1 MRARLSPRHG
11 RRTKKGPRLSAAAQ
25 VNVASSGYVVPRSPR
40 SSQTDQTARRLAFF
54 AACPAR
60 SEGPTRSCLA
70 AKWRRTVPA
79 RDDPPV
85 LADYQVASV
94 FADGRRRAL
103 VFNPLAAATGGERV
117 TLHATRTTLRS
128 GVSGFVVTLR
138 QACPRQKPRAQF
150 AFKDSMIRGILQF
163 TLRIAFR
170 CVLHRCKSRDIH
182 C

>member
-1 MRARLSPRHG
+1 MPEARPPLGRVHG
-11 RRTKKGPRLSAAAQ
+11 AAAR
-25 VNVASSGYVVPRSPR
+25 VAGASSGYVVPRSPR
-40 SSQTDQTARRLAFF
+40 LPHTAGRLSFS

-60 SEGPTRSCLA
+60 SVGGARKFLLA

-103 VFNPLAAATGGERV
+103 VFNPLAAAAGGERV
-117 TLHATRTTLRS
+117 TIHASRTTLRS
-128 GVSGFVVTLR
+128 SVSGFVVTLR

-150 AFKDSMIRGILQF
+150 AFKDSMIHGILQF

-170 CVLHRCKSRDIH
+170 CVLHRCKSQDIR